1 MSAFGAPFVHTI
13 DGVEVSFPLFTCKHL
28 EGLQNRVLERQK
40 RENRALANE
49 LGLTGLDRGRFLQES
64 DPRSIS
70 LSAIDVFLDDD
81 RAARE
86 VIEQSLNIGMYAD
99 QIDKLV
105 EKLSPTDRVYLA
117 KVIVGLIQLV
127 AKPAPAVDPELTR
140 PPTPEELGDVAAKR
154 D

>member
-49 LGLTGLDRGRFLQES
+49 LGLTGMDRARFLQES

-81 RAARE
+81 RAAR
-86 VIEQSLNIGMYAD
+86 
-99 QIDKLV
+99 
-105 EKLSPTDRVYLA
+105 
-117 KVIVGLIQLV
+117 
-127 AKPAPAVDPELTR
+127 PELDELA
-140 PPTPEELGDVAAKR
+140 EEGARLVDGVEALGDIAREVR
-154 D
+154 VT